1 LSCKDI
7 TPIEAIKMNDIQLAA
22 LERFALHDRNEAL
35 ASSVW
40 APGSA
45 EQAFFTGM

>member
-1 LSCKDI
+1 ML
-7 TPIEAIKMNDIQLAA
+7 NDPQLAA
-22 LERFALHDRNEAL
+22 LERFALHGRKQAL

-45 EQAFFTGM
+45 EQAFFTGMRS